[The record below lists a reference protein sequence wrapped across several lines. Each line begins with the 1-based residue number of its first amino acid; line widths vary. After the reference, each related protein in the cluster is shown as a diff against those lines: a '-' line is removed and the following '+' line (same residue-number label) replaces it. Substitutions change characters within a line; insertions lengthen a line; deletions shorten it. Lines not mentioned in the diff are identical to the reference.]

1 MNAYPRNSRYLNHLI
16 SALPSRCICA
26 EDGAVLIY
34 ACGVDTE
41 TLTCS
46 RHPEHTGLAEIA
58 EWHARDVNDNS
69 QQMTGLAEVLSASWL
84 DESIRQAYRL
94 KQNAGYAALFGDEN
108 D

>member
-1 MNAYPRNSRYLNHLI
+1 MNVYPRNSRYLNHLI
-16 SALPSRCICA
+16 SALPSRVLCA
-26 EDGAVLIY
+26 ECGAVFIW
-34 ACGVDTE
+34 ACGPDTE

-46 RHPEHTGLAEIA
+46 RHPEHTGLVEIA

-69 QQMTGLAEVLSASWL
+69 QQMTAVVEVLSASWL

-94 KQNAGYAALFGDEN
+94 KQKAGYSALFGDDN